1 MRLSTRARYGTRAL
15 LDIAVHAQVSPA
27 QLKDIAERQQISP
40 AYLQQVV
47 SPLLAA
53 GLVRSSRG
61 SKGGFRMGKAPEK
74 IRLIEVIRILE
85 GSLML
90 VECVGSPETC
100 SRSGHCVT
108 RDVWSE
114 VGAAMVGVLES
125 ITLQDLVERQR
136 VKQQL
141 RETSY
146 HI

>member
-15 LDIAVHAQVSPA
+15 LDIAVHAQGSPA

-40 AYLQQVV
+40 SYLEQVV
-47 SPLLAA
+47 RPLLAA

-61 SKGGFRMGKAPEK
+61 SKGGFQMGKAPEK
-74 IRLIEVIRILE
+74 IRLIEVIQILE

-100 SRSGHCVT
+100 SRSEYCVT

-114 VGAAMVGVLES
+114 MGAAIVGVLES
-125 ITLQDLVERQR
+125 VTLQDLVERQR
-136 VKQQL
+136 AKLQL
-141 RETSY
+141 REASY